1 MGSSTPMSAESN
13 STVAATEI
21 DAGLS
26 RAWRALRHRNFR
38 LFFGGQSISLM
49 GTWMTRLATSWLV
62 YRLTGSAFL
71 LGIVGFSGQIPTFLL
86 APFAGV
92 WVDRLNRRSV
102 LIVTQILAMVQ
113 SFALAVLTLTKHIT
127 IHEIIWLS
135 VFQGMINAFDMP
147 GRQAFLVEMV
157 EDKQDLGNAIA
168 LNSSMVNMARLL
180 GPSLAGMVIA
190 VSGEG
195 ACFLMDGISYL
206 AVIASLFAMRPKPA
220 AAVRRV
226 TASMLVQL
234 REGWDYVASLAPIRT
249 ILILF
254 AMVSLMGWPFTVLM
268 PVFASRILKGGP
280 HTLGFL
286 MGAVG
291 VGALISAISLAIRRS
306 VLGLGSMIYI
316 STATFGVALIFFG
329 MSRNFWLSLWCML
342 FSGFGMMQQM
352 AASNTIIQTIVDE
365 DKRGRVMSF
374 YTVAFVGMAPFGS
387 LFAGAMA
394 HAIGAPRTVMV
405 SGGCCIA
412 GAIWFASRLK
422 SIREVIRP
430 IYVDLG
436 ILPSPPVNA
445 VIQDSVGR

>member
-1 MGSSTPMSAESN
+1 MNTQNN
-13 STVAATEI
+13 STALPETDVGI
-21 DAGLS
+21 S

-38 LFFGGQSISLM
+38 LFFGGQSISLI

-92 WVDRLNRRSV
+92 LVDRLNRRHV

-135 VFQGMINAFDMP
+135 MFQGMINAFDMP

-157 EDKQDLGNAIA
+157 ENKQDLGNAIA
-168 LNSSMVNMARLL
+168 LNSSMVNMARLV
-180 GPSLAGMVIA
+180 GPSLAGIA
-190 VSGEG
+190 IAISGEG
-195 ACFLMDGISYL
+195 SCFLIDGISYL
-206 AVIASLFAMRPKPA
+206 AVIASLFAMRLKPA
-220 AAVRRV
+220 AVKRV

-234 REGWDYVASLAPIRT
+234 REGWQYVAGFAPIRT
-249 ILILF
+249 ILTLF
-254 AMVSLMGWPFTVLM
+254 ALVSLMGWPFTVLM

-286 MGAVG
+286 MGGVG
-291 VGALISAISLAIRRS
+291 VGAMVSALSLAIRKS

-316 STATFGVALIFFG
+316 STAAFGVALIFFG
-329 MSRNFWLSLWCML
+329 LSRNFWLSLLCML

-387 LFAGAMA
+387 LLAGAMA
-394 HAIGAPRTVMV
+394 HAIGAPRTVMI
-405 SGGCCIA
+405 SGACCIA

-422 SIREVIRP
+422 SIRKLIRP
-430 IYVDLG
+430 IYVELG

-445 VIQDSVGR
+445 IVQDSVGR

>member
-1 MGSSTPMSAESN
+1 MCHLSGRKNRRIESSTLMGAESN
-13 STVAATEI
+13 STVAVPEVEV
-21 DAGLS
+21 GLS

-92 WVDRLNRRSV
+92 WVDRLNRRNV

-135 VFQGMINAFDMP
+135 AFQGMINAFDMP

-180 GPSLAGMVIA
+180 GPSLAGIMIA
-190 VSGEG
+190 ISGEG
-195 ACFLMDGISYL
+195 SCFLIDGISYI
-206 AVIASLFAMRPKPA
+206 AVIASLFAMRLKPT
-220 AAVRRV
+220 AVKRV
-226 TASMLVQL
+226 AASMLVQL
-234 REGWDYVASLAPIRT
+234 REGWDYVSGFAPIRT
-249 ILILF
+249 ILTLF
-254 AMVSLMGWPFTVLM
+254 ATVSLMGWPFTVLM
-268 PVFASRILKGGP
+268 PVFASTILKGGP

-286 MGAVG
+286 MGAVA
-291 VGALISAISLAIRRS
+291 VGALVSALSLAIRKS
-306 VLGLGSMIYI
+306 VLGLGRMIYI
-316 STATFGVALIFFG
+316 STAMFGVALIFFG
-329 MSRNFWLSLWCML
+329 ISRNFWLSLFCML
-342 FSGFGMMQQM
+342 FCGFGMMQQM

-387 LFAGAMA
+387 LLAGAMA
-394 HAIGAPRTVMV
+394 RAIGAPRTVMF
-405 SGGCCIA
+405 SGACCIA
-412 GAIWFASRLK
+412 GAIWFFSRLK
-422 SIREVIRP
+422 SIRKVIRP
-430 IYVDLG
+430 IYINLG
-436 ILPSPPVNA
+436 ILPE
-445 VIQDSVGR
+445 